1 MNKEPA
7 GKCNADSEEL
17 SGRLACMTRQNA
29 DSIQELTERLTGLT
43 RQNAAKTV
51 HEWLKNVR
59 LEPDEQDI
67 EAALRLRDIYDCHAC
82 VGHVAQVYV
91 KGIMT
96 AKAGMFGMREELSE
110 REAEKIAKRA
120 SEPAR
125 RVRVFGVKTEAT
137 GACTDNKCVETA
149 DATRTVSTEEPV
161 PKRDDGKTQYDLII
175 DVRPPEEFA
184 AGHREGAVNV
194 PLAEYLEDPVAF
206 ATDRD
211 AAILFVCSHGIKSRI
226 AAEAAIRHGF
236 WKVCYAGNNEVFT
249 RE

>member
-1 MNKEPA
+1 MGKE
-7 GKCNADSEEL
+7 
-17 SGRLACMTRQNA
+17 LASKLA
-29 DSIQELTERLTGLT
+29 GLT

-110 REAEKIAKRA
+110 REAAEIAMRA
-120 SEPAR
+120 SDPAK
-125 RVRVFGVKTEAT
+125 RVRVFGVKTEAAMDEKSA
-137 GACTDNKCVETA
+137 GIA
-149 DATRTVSTEEPV
+149 DTPPDEPV

-194 PLAEYLEDPVAF
+194 PLAGYLEDPVAF
-206 ATDRD
+206 ATERD
-211 AAILFVCSHGIKSRI
+211 AAMLGLCSRGIKRRI

>member
-1 MNKEPA
+1 MGKE
-7 GKCNADSEEL
+7 
-17 SGRLACMTRQNA
+17 LASKLA
-29 DSIQELTERLTGLT
+29 GLT
-43 RQNAAKTV
+43 RQNAAKLV
-51 HEWLKNVR
+51 HEWLR
-59 LEPDEQDI
+59 DICHEPDEPDI

-96 AKAGMFGMREELSE
+96 AKAGVFGMREELSE
-110 REAEKIAKRA
+110 REAEEIAKRA
-120 SEPAR
+120 SEPAK
-125 RVRVFGVKTEAT
+125 RVRVFGVKTEAA

-175 DVRPPEEFA
+175 DVRPPEEFT

>member
-1 MNKEPA
+1 MGKE
-7 GKCNADSEEL
+7 
-17 SGRLACMTRQNA
+17 LASKLA
-29 DSIQELTERLTGLT
+29 GLT

-110 REAEKIAKRA
+110 REAEEIAMRA
-120 SEPAR
+120 SEPAK
-125 RVRVFGVKTEAT
+125 RVRVFGVKTEAA

-161 PKRDDGKTQYDLII
+161 PKRDEGKTQYDLII

-194 PLAEYLEDPVAF
+194 PLTEYLEDPVAF

>member
-1 MNKEPA
+1 MGKE
-7 GKCNADSEEL
+7 
-17 SGRLACMTRQNA
+17 LASKLA
-29 DSIQELTERLTGLT
+29 GLT

-96 AKAGMFGMREELSE
+96 AKAGVFGMREELSE
-110 REAEKIAKRA
+110 REAEEIAMRA

-125 RVRVFGVKTEAT
+125 RVRVFGVKTEAA

-194 PLAEYLEDPVAF
+194 PLAAYMEDPVAF

>member
-17 SGRLACMTRQNA
+17 AGRLACMTRQNVA
-29 DSIQELTERLTGLT
+29 PASELAERLTGMT

-51 HEWLKNVR
+51 HEWLKSIR
-59 LEPDEQDI
+59 LEPDEADI

-82 VGHVAQVYV
+82 VEHVAQVYV

-96 AKAGMFGMREELSE
+96 ARGGLFGMREELSE
-110 REAEKIAKRA
+110 REAEEIAMRA
-120 SEPAR
+120 SEPAK
-125 RVRVFGVKTEAT
+125 RVRVFGMKTEAA

-149 DATRTVSTEEPV
+149 DVPRTDLADEPI

>member
-1 MNKEPA
+1 MGKELAEKLLSAKA
-7 GKCNADSEEL
+7 GEAE
-17 SGRLACMTRQNA
+17 T
-29 DSIQELTERLTGLT
+29 LTAKLTGMT

-51 HEWLKNVR
+51 HEWLKNIR

-96 AKAGMFGMREELSE
+96 AKAGVFGMREELSE
-110 REAEKIAKRA
+110 REAEEIVMRA
-120 SEPAR
+120 SEPAK
-125 RVRVFGVKTEAT
+125 RVRVFGVKTEAA
-137 GACTDNKCVETA
+137 GACTDNKYVETA
-149 DATRTVSTEEPV
+149 DAPRTDLADEPI

-194 PLAEYLEDPVAF
+194 PLTEYLEDPVAF

>member
-7 GKCNADSEEL
+7 GKCNAGAEEL
-17 SGRLACMTRQNA
+17 A
-29 DSIQELTERLTGLT
+29 ERLTGMT
-43 RQNAAKTV
+43 RQNAAKLV
-51 HEWLKNVR
+51 HEWLR
-59 LEPDEQDI
+59 DICHEPDEADI

-82 VGHVAQVYV
+82 LNHVAQVYV

-96 AKAGMFGMREELSE
+96 AKAGVFGMREELSE
-110 REAEKIAKRA
+110 REAEEIAMRA
-120 SEPAR
+120 SEPAK
-125 RVRVFGVKTEAT
+125 RVRVFGMKTEAA

-149 DATRTVSTEEPV
+149 DVPRTDLADEPI

>member
-1 MNKEPA
+1 MGKE
-7 GKCNADSEEL
+7 
-17 SGRLACMTRQNA
+17 LASKLA
-29 DSIQELTERLTGLT
+29 GLT
-43 RQNAAKTV
+43 RQNAAKLV
-51 HEWLKNVR
+51 HEWLR
-59 LEPDEQDI
+59 DICHEPDEADI

-82 VGHVAQVYV
+82 VEHVAQVYV
-91 KGIMT
+91 KGIMI
-96 AKAGMFGMREELSE
+96 ARGGLFGMREELTE
-110 REAEKIAKRA
+110 REALEIAERA
-120 SEPAR
+120 SEPAK
-125 RVRVFGVKTEAT
+125 RVRVFGVKTETA

-149 DATRTVSTEEPV
+149 DVPRTNSADEPI

-175 DVRPPEEFA
+175 DVRSPEEFA

>member
-1 MNKEPA
+1 MSKELAEKLLSAKA
-7 GKCNADSEEL
+7 GEAE
-17 SGRLACMTRQNA
+17 T
-29 DSIQELTERLTGLT
+29 LTAKLTGMT

-51 HEWLKNVR
+51 HEWLKNIR

-96 AKAGMFGMREELSE
+96 AKAGVFGMREELSE
-110 REAEKIAKRA
+110 REAEEIAMRA

-125 RVRVFGVKTEAT
+125 RVRVFGVKTEAV

-149 DATRTVSTEEPV
+149 DVPRTDSADEPI

-184 AGHREGAVNV
+184 AGHREVAVNV
-194 PLAEYLEDPVAF
+194 PLTEYLEDPVAF
-206 ATDRD
+206 ATNRD
-211 AAILFVCSHGIKSRI
+211 AAILFVCNHGIKSRI

>member
-29 DSIQELTERLTGLT
+29 DSIQELTERLTGMT

-96 AKAGMFGMREELSE
+96 AKAGVFGMREELSE
-110 REAEKIAKRA
+110 REAEEIAMRA

-125 RVRVFGVKTEAT
+125 RVRVFGVKTE
-137 GACTDNKCVETA
+137 TA
-149 DATRTVSTEEPV
+149 EPAMDEKRAGIADTPPDEPV

-194 PLAEYLEDPVAF
+194 PLVEYLEDPVAF

-211 AAILFVCSHGIKSRI
+211 AAILFVCNHGIKSRI

>member
-1 MNKEPA
+1 MNKDPA
-7 GKCNADSEEL
+7 GKCNAGAEEL
-17 SGRLACMTRQNA
+17 A
-29 DSIQELTERLTGLT
+29 ERLTGMT

-51 HEWLKNVR
+51 HEWLKNIR
-59 LEPDEQDI
+59 LEPDEADI
-67 EAALRLRDIYDCHAC
+67 EAALRLKDIYDCHAC

-91 KGIMT
+91 KGIMD
-96 AKAGMFGMREELSE
+96 AWGGIFGMKEELTE
-110 REAEKIAKRA
+110 REATEIAMRA

-125 RVRVFGVKTEAT
+125 RVRVFGVKTEAAEPT
-137 GACTDNKCVETA
+137 MDEKCAGIA
-149 DATRTVSTEEPV
+149 DTPPDEPV
-161 PKRDDGKTQYDLII
+161 PKRDDGKMQYDLII

>member
-1 MNKEPA
+1 MGKEFAEKLLSAKA
-7 GKCNADSEEL
+7 GEAE
-17 SGRLACMTRQNA
+17 T
-29 DSIQELTERLTGLT
+29 LTAKLTGLT
-43 RQNAAKTV
+43 RQNAAKLV
-51 HEWLKNVR
+51 HEWLR
-59 LEPDEQDI
+59 DICHEPDEADI
-67 EAALRLRDIYDCHAC
+67 EAALRLKDIYDCHAC
-82 VGHVAQVYV
+82 LNHVAQVYV

-96 AKAGMFGMREELSE
+96 AKAGVFGMREELSE
-110 REAEKIAKRA
+110 REAEEIAMRA
-120 SEPAR
+120 SEPAK
-125 RVRVFGVKTEAT
+125 RVRVFGVKTEAA

-175 DVRPPEEFA
+175 DVRPPEEFT

>member
-1 MNKEPA
+1 MGKELAEKLLSAKA
-7 GKCNADSEEL
+7 GEAETFTAK
-17 SGRLACMTRQNA
+17 
-29 DSIQELTERLTGLT
+29 LTGLT
-43 RQNAAKTV
+43 RQNAAKLV
-51 HEWLKNVR
+51 HEWLR
-59 LEPDEQDI
+59 DICHEPDEADI

-96 AKAGMFGMREELSE
+96 AKAGVFGMREELSE
-110 REAEKIAKRA
+110 REAEEIAMRA
-120 SEPAR
+120 NEPAK
-125 RVRVFGVKTEAT
+125 RVRVGGVIAQVAAA
-137 GACTDNKCVETA
+137 GVLA
-149 DATRTVSTEEPV
+149 DERRTKIIDEPV
-161 PKRDDGKTQYDLII
+161 RQPGDEFSPRRDDGATVYDLII
-175 DVRPPEEFA
+175 DVRSPEEFA

-211 AAILFVCSHGIKSRI
+211 AAILFVCNHGIKSRI

>member
-1 MNKEPA
+1 
-7 GKCNADSEEL
+7 
-17 SGRLACMTRQNA
+17 MTRQNA
-29 DSIQELTERLTGLT
+29 DSIQELAERLTGLT

-91 KGIMT
+91 KGIMN

-110 REAEKIAKRA
+110 REAAEIAMRA

-125 RVRVFGVKTEAT
+125 RVRVFGVKTEAA
-137 GACTDNKCVETA
+137 GACTDNKCVEIA

-249 RE
+249 PE

>member
-1 MNKEPA
+1 MSKELAEKLLSAKA
-7 GKCNADSEEL
+7 GEAE
-17 SGRLACMTRQNA
+17 T
-29 DSIQELTERLTGLT
+29 LTAKLTGLT

-110 REAEKIAKRA
+110 REAEEIAKRA
-120 SEPAR
+120 SEPAK
-125 RVRVFGVKTEAT
+125 RVRVFGVKTEAA

-194 PLAEYLEDPVAF
+194 PLTEYLEDPVAF

-211 AAILFVCSHGIKSRI
+211 VAILFVCSHGIKSRI

-249 RE
+249 R